1 MMLPVVNV
9 LAQTPRDRCHPRTC
23 RPPLVTGRLVVT
35 SPEHMFTNMV
45 EIVQTASG
53 DQNFRCNDFVVGI
66 VVEIGGEIAGAVK
79 LSNPNFYG
87 SLKAHRLC

>member
-1 MMLPVVNV
+1 MATV
-9 LAQTPRDRCHPRTC
+9 TISFI
-23 RPPLVTGRLVVT
+23 TGRLVVT

-79 LSNPNFYG
+79 LSNPNFYKRIDYVKHTLIAMREFPD
-87 SLKAHRLC
+87 SY